1 MGRKLHIG
9 GELRAPGWEVF
20 NAIPADYVDHLGDAM
35 DLSRFPSETF
45 SEIYASHI
53 AEHFDFTGQLQSA
66 LAEWHRVLEPGGL
79 LSISVPDLDTIAR
92 LFLDKARFSA
102 DERFFLMMMM
112 FGAHIDAY
120 DYHVVGLN
128 EEFLVGFLRDA
139 GFATFERVRG
149 FGIFEDIS
157 TQAFG
162 GELISVNLKAWKAR
176 RP

>member
-20 NAIPADYVDHLGDAM
+20 NAIPADYVDHLGNAM

-53 AEHFDFTGQLQSA
+53 AEHFDFTGQLQAA

-176 RP
+176 RS